1 MKKTLIKSACVSL
14 AFFLCLSTIP
24 DAVMAAETKIDL
36 TQIAQAVEMAQS
48 KSAAPMPNLFSAR
61 TTAPGSDN
69 PYFFAE
75 NPYSQ
80 GGYGLPNCTAYA
92 FGRAYEILGTTPN
105 LCMGNANS
113 WWSYNQSTGYYP
125 SGSTPKLG
133 AVICWGASSDGHVAI
148 VEAIN
153 GNTVTLSE
161 STYSGIYFQNYTYT
175 IGAENATSVG
185 GFQGYIYI
193 GDYVDTASDIIPPTI
208 SNVRVTDYEGKGIK
222 VTALVS
228 DDLSG
233 IGQVCFPVWTEKGGQ
248 DDLVWHEGTVEGNVA
263 SCFIPYSDHKD
274 EFGNYNVQVYA
285 YDNAG
290 HYAMT
295 GTSITKGNPFALLG
309 KVALEN

>member
-1 MKKTLIKSACVSL
+1 MKKNSIKNTCVSL
-14 AFFLCLSTIP
+14 ALALCLGLLPGT
-24 DAVMAAETKIDL
+24 VMAEEAELDL
-36 TQIAQAVEMAQS
+36 TEIAQAVETTET
-48 KSAAPMPNLFSAR
+48 SAALPSLFTAR
-61 TTAPGSDN
+61 TTAPGADN
-69 PYFFAE
+69 TYFFAS

-105 LCMGNANS
+105 LAMGNANS
-113 WWSYNQSTGYYP
+113 WWAYNQNTGYYP

-133 AVICWGASSDGHVAI
+133 AVICWGGSSDGHVAI

-153 GNTVTLSE
+153 GDTVTLSE

-175 IGAENATSVG
+175 IGAEDATSVG

-193 GDYVDTASDIIPPTI
+193 GDYIDAVSDVTPP
-208 SNVRVTDYEGKGIK
+208 SLSDVLVTDYQDEGIK

-233 IGQVCFPVWTEKGGQ
+233 IGSVYFPVWTENNGQ
-248 DDLVWHEGTVEGNVA
+248 DDLIWHEGTVDGNVA
-263 SCFIPYSDHKD
+263 SCFIPYSDHNTELGD
-274 EFGNYNVQVYA
+274 YNVHIYA

-290 HYAMT
+290 HYTMT
-295 GTSITKGNPFALLG
+295 GTTITKADTFTSLG
-309 KVALEN
+309 KVALES

>member
-1 MKKTLIKSACVSL
+1 MKKNLIKNTCVSL
-14 AFFLCLSTIP
+14 ALALCLGLLPGT
-24 DAVMAAETKIDL
+24 VMAEEAELDL
-36 TQIAQAVEMAQS
+36 TEIAQAVETTET
-48 KSAAPMPNLFSAR
+48 SAALPSLFTAR
-61 TTAPGSDN
+61 TTAPGADN
-69 PYFFAE
+69 TYFFAS

-105 LCMGNANS
+105 LAMGNANS
-113 WWSYNQSTGYYP
+113 WWAYNQNTGYYP

-133 AVICWGASSDGHVAI
+133 AVICWGGSSDGHVAI

-153 GNTVTLSE
+153 GDTVTLSE

-175 IGAENATSVG
+175 IGAEDATSVG

-193 GDYVDTASDIIPPTI
+193 GDYIDAASDVTPP
-208 SNVRVTDYEGKGIK
+208 SLSDVLVTDYQDEGIK

-233 IGQVCFPVWTEKGGQ
+233 IGSVYFPVWTENNGQ
-248 DDLVWHEGTVEGNVA
+248 DDLIWHEGTVDGNVA
-263 SCFIPYSDHKD
+263 SCFIPYSDHNTELGD
-274 EFGNYNVQVYA
+274 YNVHIYA

-290 HYAMT
+290 HYTMT
-295 GTSITKGNPFALLG
+295 GTTITKADTFTSLG
-309 KVALEN
+309 KVALES

>member
-1 MKKTLIKSACVSL
+1 
-14 AFFLCLSTIP
+14 
-24 DAVMAAETKIDL
+24 MAEEAELDL
-36 TQIAQAVEMAQS
+36 TEIAQAVETTET
-48 KSAAPMPNLFSAR
+48 SAALPSLFTAR
-61 TTAPGSDN
+61 TTAPGADN
-69 PYFFAE
+69 TYFFAS

-105 LCMGNANS
+105 LAMGNANS
-113 WWSYNQSTGYYP
+113 WWAYNQNTGYYP

-133 AVICWGASSDGHVAI
+133 AVICWGGSSDGHVAI

-153 GNTVTLSE
+153 GDTVTLSE

-175 IGAENATSVG
+175 IGAEDATSVG

-193 GDYVDTASDIIPPTI
+193 GDYIDAASDVTPP
-208 SNVRVTDYEGKGIK
+208 SLSDVLVTDYQDEGIK

-233 IGQVCFPVWTEKGGQ
+233 IGSVYFPVWTENNGQ
-248 DDLVWHEGTVEGNVA
+248 DDLIWHEGTVDGNVA
-263 SCFIPYSDHKD
+263 SCFIPYSDHNTELGD
-274 EFGNYNVQVYA
+274 YNVHIYA

-290 HYAMT
+290 HYTMT
-295 GTSITKGNPFALLG
+295 GTTITKADTFTSLG
-309 KVALEN
+309 KVALES

>member
-1 MKKTLIKSACVSL
+1 MKKNSIKNTCVSL
-14 AFFLCLSTIP
+14 ALALCLGLLPGT
-24 DAVMAAETKIDL
+24 VMAEEAELDL
-36 TQIAQAVEMAQS
+36 TEIALAVETTET
-48 KSAAPMPNLFSAR
+48 SAALPSLFTAR
-61 TTAPGSDN
+61 TTAPGADN
-69 PYFFAE
+69 TYFFAS

-105 LCMGNANS
+105 LAMGNANS
-113 WWSYNQSTGYYP
+113 WWAYNQNTGYYP

-133 AVICWGASSDGHVAI
+133 AVICWGGSSDGHVAI

-153 GNTVTLSE
+153 GDTVTLSE

-175 IGAENATSVG
+175 IGAEDATSVG

-193 GDYVDTASDIIPPTI
+193 GDYIDAASDVTPP
-208 SNVRVTDYEGKGIK
+208 SLSDVLVTDYQDEGIK

-233 IGQVCFPVWTEKGGQ
+233 IGSVYFPVWTENNGQ
-248 DDLVWHEGTVEGNVA
+248 DDLIWHEGTVDGNVA
-263 SCFIPYSDHKD
+263 SCFIPYSDHNTELGD
-274 EFGNYNVQVYA
+274 YNVHIYA

-290 HYAMT
+290 HYTMT
-295 GTSITKGNPFALLG
+295 GTTITKADTFTSLG
-309 KVALEN
+309 KVALES

>member
-1 MKKTLIKSACVSL
+1 MKKNSIKNTCVSL
-14 AFFLCLSTIP
+14 ALALCLGLLPGT
-24 DAVMAAETKIDL
+24 VMAEEAELDL
-36 TQIAQAVEMAQS
+36 TEIAQAVETTET
-48 KSAAPMPNLFSAR
+48 SAALPSLFTAR
-61 TTAPGSDN
+61 TTAPGADN
-69 PYFFAE
+69 TYFFAS

-105 LCMGNANS
+105 LAMGNANS
-113 WWSYNQSTGYYP
+113 WWAYNQNTGYYP

-133 AVICWGASSDGHVAI
+133 AVICWGGSSDGHVAI

-153 GNTVTLSE
+153 GDTVTLSE

-175 IGAENATSVG
+175 IGAEDATSVG

-193 GDYVDTASDIIPPTI
+193 GDYIDAASDVTPP
-208 SNVRVTDYEGKGIK
+208 SLSDVLVTDYQDEGIK

-233 IGQVCFPVWTEKGGQ
+233 IGSVYFPVWTENNGQ
-248 DDLVWHEGTVEGNVA
+248 DDLIWHEGTVDGNVA
-263 SCFIPYSDHKD
+263 SCYIPYSDHNTELGD
-274 EFGNYNVQVYA
+274 YNVHIYA

-290 HYAMT
+290 HYTMT
-295 GTSITKGNPFALLG
+295 GTTITKADTFTSLG
-309 KVALEN
+309 KVALES

>member
-1 MKKTLIKSACVSL
+1 MKKNSIKNTCVSL
-14 AFFLCLSTIP
+14 ALALCLGLLPGT
-24 DAVMAAETKIDL
+24 VMAEEAELDL
-36 TQIAQAVEMAQS
+36 TEIAQAVETTET
-48 KSAAPMPNLFSAR
+48 SAALPSLFTAR
-61 TTAPGSDN
+61 TTAPGADN
-69 PYFFAE
+69 TYFFAS

-105 LCMGNANS
+105 LAMGNANS
-113 WWSYNQSTGYYP
+113 WWAYNQNTGYYP

-133 AVICWGASSDGHVAI
+133 AVICWGGSSDGHVAI

-153 GNTVTLSE
+153 GDTVTLSE

-175 IGAENATSVG
+175 IGAEDATSVG

-193 GDYVDTASDIIPPTI
+193 GDYIDAASDVTPP
-208 SNVRVTDYEGKGIK
+208 SLSDVLVTDYQDEGIK

-233 IGQVCFPVWTEKGGQ
+233 IGSVYFPVWTENNGQ
-248 DDLVWHEGTVEGNVA
+248 DDLIWHEGTVDGDVA
-263 SCFIPYSDHKD
+263 SCFIPYSDHNTELGD
-274 EFGNYNVQVYA
+274 YNVHIYA

-290 HYAMT
+290 HYTMT
-295 GTSITKGNPFALLG
+295 GTTITKADTFTSLG
-309 KVALEN
+309 KVALES

>member
-1 MKKTLIKSACVSL
+1 MKKNSIKNTCVSL
-14 AFFLCLSTIP
+14 ALALCLGLLPGT
-24 DAVMAAETKIDL
+24 VMAEEAELDL
-36 TQIAQAVEMAQS
+36 TEIAQAVETTET
-48 KSAAPMPNLFSAR
+48 SAALPSLFTAR
-61 TTAPGSDN
+61 TTAPGADN
-69 PYFFAE
+69 TYFFAS

-105 LCMGNANS
+105 LAMGNANS
-113 WWSYNQSTGYYP
+113 WWAYNQNTGYYP

-133 AVICWGASSDGHVAI
+133 AVICWGGSSDGHVAI

-153 GNTVTLSE
+153 GDTVTLSE

-175 IGAENATSVG
+175 IGAEDATSVG

-193 GDYVDTASDIIPPTI
+193 GDYIDAASDVTPP
-208 SNVRVTDYEGKGIK
+208 SLSDVLVTDYQDEGIK

-233 IGQVCFPVWTEKGGQ
+233 IGSVYFPVWTENNGQ
-248 DDLVWHEGTVEGNVA
+248 DDLIWHEGTVDGNVA
-263 SCFIPYSDHKD
+263 SCFIPYSDHNTELGD
-274 EFGNYNVQVYA
+274 YNVHIYA

-290 HYAMT
+290 HYTMT
-295 GTSITKGNPFALLG
+295 GTTITKADTFTSLG
-309 KVALEN
+309 KVALES

>member
-1 MKKTLIKSACVSL
+1 MKKNSIKNTCVSL
-14 AFFLCLSTIP
+14 ALALCLGLLPGT
-24 DAVMAAETKIDL
+24 VMAEEAELDL
-36 TQIAQAVEMAQS
+36 TEIAQAVETTETSTALPS
-48 KSAAPMPNLFSAR
+48 LFTAR
-61 TTAPGSDN
+61 TTAPGADN
-69 PYFFAE
+69 TYFFAS

-105 LCMGNANS
+105 LAMGNANS
-113 WWSYNQSTGYYP
+113 WWAYNQNTGYYP

-133 AVICWGASSDGHVAI
+133 AVICWGGSSDGHVAI

-153 GNTVTLSE
+153 GDTVTLSE

-175 IGAENATSVG
+175 IGAEDATSVG

-193 GDYVDTASDIIPPTI
+193 GDYIDAASDVTPP
-208 SNVRVTDYEGKGIK
+208 SLSDVLVTDYQDEGIK

-233 IGQVCFPVWTEKGGQ
+233 IGSVYFPVWTENNGQ
-248 DDLVWHEGTVEGNVA
+248 DDLIWHEGTVDGNVA
-263 SCFIPYSDHKD
+263 SCYIPYSDHNTELGD
-274 EFGNYNVQVYA
+274 YNVHIYA

-290 HYAMT
+290 HYTMT
-295 GTSITKGNPFALLG
+295 GTTITKADTFTSLG
-309 KVALEN
+309 KVALES

>member
-1 MKKTLIKSACVSL
+1 MKKNSIKNTCVSL
-14 AFFLCLSTIP
+14 ALALCLGLLPGT
-24 DAVMAAETKIDL
+24 VMAEEAELDL
-36 TQIAQAVEMAQS
+36 TEIDQAVETTET
-48 KSAAPMPNLFSAR
+48 SAALPSLFTAR
-61 TTAPGSDN
+61 TTAPGADN
-69 PYFFAE
+69 TYFFAS

-105 LCMGNANS
+105 LAMGNANS
-113 WWSYNQSTGYYP
+113 WWAYNQNTGYYP

-133 AVICWGASSDGHVAI
+133 AVICWGGSSDGHVAI

-153 GNTVTLSE
+153 GDTVTLSE

-175 IGAENATSVG
+175 IGAEDATSVG

-193 GDYVDTASDIIPPTI
+193 GDYIDAASDVTPP
-208 SNVRVTDYEGKGIK
+208 SLSDVLVTDYQDEGIK

-233 IGQVCFPVWTEKGGQ
+233 IGSVYFPVWTENNGQ
-248 DDLVWHEGTVEGNVA
+248 DDLIWHEGTVDGNVA
-263 SCFIPYSDHKD
+263 SCFIPYSDHNTELGD
-274 EFGNYNVQVYA
+274 YNVHIYA

-290 HYAMT
+290 HYTMT
-295 GTSITKGNPFALLG
+295 GTAITKADTFTSLG
-309 KVALEN
+309 KVALES

>member
-1 MKKTLIKSACVSL
+1 MKKNSIKNTCVSL
-14 AFFLCLSTIP
+14 ALALCLGLLPGT
-24 DAVMAAETKIDL
+24 VMAEEAELDL
-36 TQIAQAVEMAQS
+36 TEIAQAVETTET
-48 KSAAPMPNLFSAR
+48 SAALPSLFTAR
-61 TTAPGSDN
+61 TTAPGADN
-69 PYFFAE
+69 TYFFAS

-105 LCMGNANS
+105 LAMGNANS
-113 WWSYNQSTGYYP
+113 WWAYNQNTGYYP

-133 AVICWGASSDGHVAI
+133 AVICWGGSSDGHVAI

-175 IGAENATSVG
+175 IGAEDATSVG

-193 GDYVDTASDIIPPTI
+193 GDYIDAASDVTPP
-208 SNVRVTDYEGKGIK
+208 SLSDVLVTDYQDEGIK

-233 IGQVCFPVWTEKGGQ
+233 IGSVYFPVWTENNGQ
-248 DDLVWHEGTVEGNVA
+248 DDLIWHEGTVDGNVA
-263 SCFIPYSDHKD
+263 SCYIPYSDHNTELGD
-274 EFGNYNVQVYA
+274 YNAHIYA

-290 HYAMT
+290 HYTMT
-295 GTSITKGNPFALLG
+295 GTTITKADTFTSLG
-309 KVALEN
+309 KVALES